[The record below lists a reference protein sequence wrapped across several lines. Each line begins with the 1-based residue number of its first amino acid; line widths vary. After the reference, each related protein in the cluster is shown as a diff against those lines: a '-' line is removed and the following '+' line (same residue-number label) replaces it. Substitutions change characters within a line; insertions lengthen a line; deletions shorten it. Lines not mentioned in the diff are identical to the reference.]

1 MRARSVI
8 ALIVA
13 VTLTAACGGGG
24 DSPESEA
31 PPQATSTQNIAADKA
46 AAEQA
51 VLRLSDFA
59 PGWQANPHEESPDDP
74 DLTRRLGE
82 CLRVDVSLMGE
93 NPASADSPDFES
105 PDEQEVLSSV
115 SFAPTAAKAQE
126 MFAIFERPETPG
138 CLSDAGSKAVE
149 DSLKRP
155 EPGEEVPAGVTVGKV
170 SVNRASFPTMGER
183 TVAYRMT
190 VPVRFGGLSLSV
202 YADLVLVLRAR
213 GVALVSFF
221 DFGSPFPTD
230 HAQKFTK
237 TVADRLPPR

>member
-1 MRARSVI
+1 MRARPVI

-13 VTLTAACGGGG
+13 VTLTAACGGDS

-31 PPQATSTQNIAADKA
+31 LPGATSTQNIAADKA

-51 VLRLSDFA
+51 VLRLSDFP
-59 PGWQANPHEESPDDP
+59 PGWQAKPHEESPDDP

-82 CLRVDVSLMGE
+82 CLRVDVSVLGD

-105 PDEQEVLSSV
+105 PDEQEVQSSV
-115 SFAPTAAKAQE
+115 GFTATAAKAQE
-126 MFAIFERPETPG
+126 LFAIFERPETPG
-138 CLSDAGSKAVE
+138 CLSDAASKSIE
-149 DSLKRP
+149 DSLKSP

-170 SVNRASFPTMGER
+170 SINRASFPAMGER

-190 VPVRFGGLSLSV
+190 VPVRLGGLSLSV
-202 YADLVLVLRAR
+202 YSDLVLVLRGR
-213 GVALVSFF
+213 GAALLSFF

-230 HAQKFTK
+230 QAQKFTK
-237 TVADRLPPR
+237 TVVDRLPA